1 MDVRRG
7 TVDGMWAVHLTRSRS
22 AEPLTTTVGLRMPL
36 DFRCAVNPRPFCLAV
51 AAGRPAFFFFSLSP
65 PFCACSPAHLPS
77 RCHCFTSSITPLVGI
92 GFFSALVPN
101 GQQRGSNKTFRV
113 LGTVPGIGDPGS

>member
-77 RCHCFTSSITPLVGI
+77 RCHLFSFLNSSSRGYRLL
-92 GFFSALVPN
+92 FSAGPEWAA
-101 GQQRGSNKTFRV
+101 T
-113 LGTVPGIGDPGS
+113 GIK